1 MLRSCVQF
9 AIEVDMNNK
18 KKLIYF
24 INLFF
29 YQYISCRSSSVVKAW
44 EKLRSRVPFAM
55 KAKFIAFHRRPIV
68 YDFSFQRR
76 KIKIKI
82 KNSSVTCSSFK
93 PKLLGYFTQAHHLLS
108 FEFFDFFLIFNIFL
122 ILSFN
127 IRFLFLL
134 GLLLFFFYI
143 FFF

>member
-1 MLRSCVQF
+1 MCGRCWGRVFSSLLKL
-9 AIEVDMNNK
+9 IWTIK

-76 KIKIKI
+76 KKKIKI

-93 PKLLGYFTQAHHLLS
+93 PKLLGYFTQAHHLFYWS
-108 FEFFDFFLIFNIFL
+108 FEFFYFFLIFNIFL

-127 IRFLFLL
+127 MR
-134 GLLLFFFYI
+134 FFF
-143 FFF
+143 